1 MSTLELQQSVL
12 RDISALLDDTSAM
25 EYLHEV
31 LSRLKRARGV
41 EDTEQED
48 VVEAVREDALPY
60 PIPGLAYTH
69 EERMEAVRQAEE
81 DIAAGRVY
89 TVDEATNWI
98 RANSRYYGSKT
109 D

>member
-12 RDISALLDDTSAM
+12 RDVSALLGDTGAM
-25 EYLHEV
+25 EYLREI
-31 LSRLKRARGV
+31 LSQLKRERGM
-41 EDTEQED
+41 EEADEEED
-48 VVEAVREDALPY
+48 VMDRDLPY

-89 TVDEATNWI
+89 TIDEAMEWI
-98 RANSRYYGSKT
+98 TRNSRYYGSKV